1 MKRPTKLA
9 RFLVWRKHHITDYQ
23 FAIILSI
30 IIGILAGV
38 AAAVIKN
45 LVRLIHELLNGIA
58 SQESSYLYILYPV
71 TGIFLVILFIRYI
84 NKYPVRHG
92 IPSVLYS
99 ISKTSGII
107 RRHNIYS
114 SIITSALTVG
124 FGGSVGLEG
133 PSVVTGAAIGSNIG
147 RFLRL
152 NYKQIILLLGCAS
165 AGAMSAIFKAPIT
178 AIVFALEVIMFDLTM
193 SAIVPL
199 LISSASAAFV
209 SYLLLGQ
216 YYLYSFE
223 IHEEFVLSQ
232 VWFFIL
238 LGIITGL
245 ICVYFTKMYMLITEF
260 FERISS
266 VFSRLLIGGMC
277 LGILVFL
284 IPSLFGEGYT
294 AINESLR
301 GDISYLFDN
310 TLYAGFENSMV
321 AVIIVFLLVIFL
333 KVIATSITFGSGGV
347 GGVFAPTLFTGANAG
362 LLFAKIVNMVGFNI
376 PESNFAL
383 VGMAGLIAGVIHAPL
398 TAIFLIAEITGGY
411 ELFFP
416 LMIVAAISYATVKI
430 FVSNSVYTI
439 QLAKRGELITH
450 HKDKAMLM
458 MMKLRDLIET
468 NFSTVHPDAKM
479 RDLINI
485 ISHAHRD
492 IFPVVEYDN
501 TFRGIVKMDDIRHI
515 MFNPELYDNVYVR
528 DLMFMPDYIIDPED
542 SMEEVARKFN
552 ISGRYNIAVI
562 EKGKYLGFIS
572 RAKLFSSYRKL
583 MEDFSED

>member
-9 RFLVWRKHHITDYQ
+9 RLLVWRKHNITDYQ
-23 FAIILSI
+23 FTIFLSI
-30 IIGILAGV
+30 IVGILVGF
-38 AAAVIKN
+38 AAVIIKN
-45 LVRLIHELLNGIA
+45 FVRLIHELLSVIA
-58 SQESSYLYILYPV
+58 SQESGYLYILYPLA
-71 TGIFLVILFIRYI
+71 GIFLVILFVKYI
-84 NKYPVRHG
+84 NKNPVRHG

-99 ISKTSGII
+99 ISKTNGII
-107 RRHNIYS
+107 KRHNIYS

-165 AGAMSAIFKAPIT
+165 AGAMAAIFKAPVA
-178 AIVFALEVIMFDLTM
+178 AIVFALEVIMIDLTM

-199 LISSASAAFV
+199 LISSATAAFV

-216 YYLYSFE
+216 NYLYSFE
-223 IHEEFVLSQ
+223 IHEEFILSQ

-245 ICVYFTKMYMLITEF
+245 ISVYFTKMYMIISGV
-260 FERISS
+260 FERIRGN
-266 VFSRLLIGGMC
+266 FRRWLIGGTC
-277 LGILVFL
+277 LGIFVFL

-310 TLYAGFENSMV
+310 TLYAGLENSVV
-321 AVIIVFLLVIFL
+321 AVIILFLLVIFL
-333 KVIATSITFGSGGV
+333 KVIATSVTFGSGGV
-347 GGVFAPTLFTGANAG
+347 GGVFAPTLFTGANVG
-362 LLFAKIVNMVGFNI
+362 LLFAKVINMVGFDL

-458 MMKLRDLIET
+458 MMNVRDLIET
-468 NFSTVHPDAKM
+468 DFNVVHPDERM
-479 RDLINI
+479 RDLVNV
-485 ISHAHRD
+485 ISHAHRN
-492 IFPVVEYDN
+492 IFPVVGSDK

-528 DLMFMPDYIIDPED
+528 DLMFMPEHIIDPED
-542 SMEEVARKFN
+542 PMEEIARKFK
-552 ISGRYNIAVI
+552 ISGRYNIVVI
-562 EKGKYLGFIS
+562 EKGKYLGFVS

>member
-9 RFLVWRKHHITDYQ
+9 RFLVWRKHNINDYQ
-23 FAIILSI
+23 FIIFLSI
-30 IIGILAGV
+30 IIGILVGLG
-38 AAAVIKN
+38 AVIIKD
-45 LVRLIHELLNGIA
+45 LVRLIHELLSRIA
-58 SQESSYLYILYPV
+58 SQESSYLYILYPI
-71 TGIFLVILFIRYI
+71 TGIFLVILFVRYI

-99 ISKTSGII
+99 ISKTNGII
-107 RRHNIYS
+107 KRHNIYS
-114 SIITSALTVG
+114 SIISSALTVG

-133 PSVVTGAAIGSNIG
+133 PTVATGAAIGSNIG

-152 NYKQIILLLGCAS
+152 NYKQIILLLGCAC
-165 AGAMSAIFKAPIT
+165 AGSMSAIFKAPIA

-199 LISSASAAFV
+199 LISSATAAFV

-216 YYLYSFE
+216 NYLYSFE
-223 IHEEFVLSQ
+223 INEEFALNQ

-245 ICVYFTKMYMLITEF
+245 TSVYFTKMYMFISDF
-260 FERISS
+260 FEKIKGTY
-266 VFSRLLIGGMC
+266 SRLIIGGIC
-277 LGILVFL
+277 LGVLVFL
-284 IPSLFGEGYT
+284 VPSLFGEGYS

-301 GDISYLFDN
+301 GNISYLFKN
-310 TLYAGFENSMV
+310 TLYPGLQNSV
-321 AVIIVFLLVIFL
+321 VTVIIMLFLVIFL

-347 GGVFAPTLFTGANAG
+347 GGVFAPTLFTGANVG
-362 LLFAKIVNMVGFNI
+362 LLFATVANLLGFDL
-376 PESNFAL
+376 PVSNFAL
-383 VGMAGLIAGVIHAPL
+383 IGMAGLLAGVIHAPL

-416 LMIVAAISYATVKI
+416 LIIVAAISYATVKI
-430 FVSNSVYTI
+430 FVTNSVYTI
-439 QLAKRGELITH
+439 QLAMRGELITH

-458 MMKLRDLIET
+458 MMNVMDLIERDF
-468 NFSTVHPDAKM
+468 NMVHPDEKM
-479 RDLINI
+479 RDLINV
-485 ISHAHRD
+485 ISHAHRN

-515 MFNPELYDNVYVR
+515 MFNPELYDDVYVR
-528 DLMFMPDYIIDPED
+528 DLMFMPEFIIDPLD
-542 SMEEVARKFN
+542 SMEEIAKKFK
-552 ISGRYNIAVI
+552 ISKRYNIVVI
-562 EKGKYLGFIS
+562 EQGKYLGFIS

>member
-1 MKRPTKLA
+1 
-9 RFLVWRKHHITDYQ
+9 
-23 FAIILSI
+23 
-30 IIGILAGV
+30 
-38 AAAVIKN
+38 
-45 LVRLIHELLNGIA
+45 
-58 SQESSYLYILYPV
+58 
-71 TGIFLVILFIRYI
+71 
-84 NKYPVRHG
+84 
-92 IPSVLYS
+92 
-99 ISKTSGII
+99 
-107 RRHNIYS
+107 
-114 SIITSALTVG
+114 LTVG

-152 NYKQIILLLGCAS
+152 NHKQIILLLGCAS
-165 AGAMSAIFKAPIT
+165 AGAMSAIFKAPIA
-178 AIVFALEVIMFDLTM
+178 AIVFALEVIMIDLTM

-199 LISSASAAFV
+199 LISSATAAFV

-216 YYLYSFE
+216 NYLYSFE
-223 IHEEFVLSQ
+223 IHKEFVLSQ

-245 ICVYFTKMYMLITEF
+245 ISVYFTKMYMLISDF
-260 FERISS
+260 FDNIKN
-266 VFSRLLIGGMC
+266 VFSRLLVGGIC

-301 GDISYLFDN
+301 GDIGYLFEN
-310 TLYAGFENSMV
+310 TLYTGLQNSV
-321 AVIIVFLLVIFL
+321 IAIIVLFLLVIFL

-347 GGVFAPTLFTGANAG
+347 GGVFAPTLFTGVNVG
-362 LLFAKIVNMVGFNI
+362 LLFARIANMVGFNLD
-376 PESNFAL
+376 ESNFAL

-458 MMKLRDLIET
+458 MLNVRDLIESDF
-468 NFSTVHPDAKM
+468 NMVHPDEKM
-479 RDLINI
+479 RDQCNL
-485 ISHAHRD
+485 SCAPKH
-492 IFPVVEYDN
+492 
-501 TFRGIVKMDDIRHI
+501 
-515 MFNPELYDNVYVR
+515 
-528 DLMFMPDYIIDPED
+528 
-542 SMEEVARKFN
+542 
-552 ISGRYNIAVI
+552 ISG
-562 EKGKYLGFIS
+562 S
-572 RAKLFSSYRKL
+572 
-583 MEDFSED
+583 

>member
-9 RFLVWRKHHITDYQ
+9 RLLVWRKHKISDYR
-23 FAIILSI
+23 FTIFLSI
-30 IIGILAGV
+30 IVGILVGFG
-38 AAAVIKN
+38 AVIIKE
-45 LVRLIHELLNGIA
+45 LVRLIHELLSGIA

-71 TGIFLVILFIRYI
+71 TGILLVILFIRYI
-84 NKYPVRHG
+84 NKHPVRHG

-99 ISKTSGII
+99 ISKTNGII
-107 RRHNIYS
+107 KKHNLYS

-133 PSVVTGAAIGSNIG
+133 PTVATGAAIGSNIG

-152 NYKQIILLLGCAS
+152 NHRQIILLLGCAC
-165 AGAMSAIFKAPIT
+165 AGAMSAIFKAPIA
-178 AIVFALEVIMFDLTM
+178 AIVFALEVIVIDLTM
-193 SAIVPL
+193 SGIVPL
-199 LISSASAAFV
+199 LISSATAAFV

-216 YYLYSFE
+216 NYLYSFE
-223 IHEEFVLSQ
+223 ISEEFALGQ

-245 ICVYFTKMYMLITEF
+245 TSVYFTKMYMLISDF
-260 FERISS
+260 FDNIKGT
-266 VFSRLLIGGMC
+266 FSRLLIGGIC

-284 IPSLFGEGYT
+284 VPSLFGEGYS
-294 AINESLR
+294 AINECLR
-301 GDISYLFDN
+301 GDISYLFKN
-310 TLYAGFENSMV
+310 TLYAGLENS
-321 AVIIVFLLVIFL
+321 VIAIIFLILLMIFL

-347 GGVFAPTLFTGANAG
+347 GGVFAPTLFTGANVG
-362 LLFAKIVNMVGFNI
+362 LLFARVVNLIGFDL
-376 PESNFAL
+376 PVTNFAL
-383 VGMAGLIAGVIHAPL
+383 VGMAGLLAGVIHAPL

-416 LMIVAAISYATVKI
+416 LMIVAAISYATTKI

-450 HKDKAMLM
+450 HKDKATLM
-458 MMKLRDLIET
+458 MMNVLDLIERDF
-468 NFSTVHPDAKM
+468 NKVHPDEKM
-479 RDLINI
+479 RDLINV
-485 ISHAHRD
+485 ISHAHRN
-492 IFPVVEYDN
+492 IFPVVESDN
-501 TFRGIVKMDDIRHI
+501 SFRGIVKMDDIRHI

-528 DLMFMPDYIIDPED
+528 DLMFMPEYIIDPLD
-542 SMEEVARKFN
+542 SMEEIARKFKV
-552 ISGRYNIAVI
+552 SKRYNIVVI
-562 EKGKYLGFIS
+562 EQGKYLGFIS